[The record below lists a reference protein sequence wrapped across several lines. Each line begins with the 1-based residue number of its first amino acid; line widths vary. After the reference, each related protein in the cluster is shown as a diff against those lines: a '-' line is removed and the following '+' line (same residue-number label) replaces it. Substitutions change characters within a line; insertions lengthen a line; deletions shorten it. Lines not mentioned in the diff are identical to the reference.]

1 MLRHRYHLS
10 LRNRQ
15 QVANANAARDNTSSE
30 MDRMTE
36 EFARRLGESENKLR
50 TTAQDRDAIKRELN
64 QALKDIQSKAALE
77 AIVKEKEDLV
87 QVNTIDWSYIETNV

>member
-1 MLRHRYHLS
+1 
-10 LRNRQ
+10 
-15 QVANANAARDNTSSE
+15 
-30 MDRMTE
+30 MTE

-87 QVNTIDWSYIETNV
+87 QVNTIDWTYIETNE